1 MHSTTSQ
8 MSTRDR
14 IGAILRVTSGNFLEQ
29 FDFFLFGFYAT
40 YIAHTFFPAS
50 SEFASLMMTFAVFGA
65 GFLMRPIGAIVLG
78 AYIDKVGRRKG
89 LIVTL
94 SIMATGTFLIV
105 LIPSYQTIGLWAP
118 LLVLIGRLLQG
129 FSAGAELGGV
139 SVYLAEIATP
149 GRKGFYTSWQSGS
162 QQVAIMV
169 AAAMGF
175 ALNAVLEP
183 SAISDWGWRIPFL
196 FGCLIVPF
204 IFILRRKLEETQEF
218 TARRHHLAMRQVFA
232 TLLANWQV
240 VIAGMMM
247 VAMTTTAFYLITVY
261 APTFGA
267 NRLKLADYGRE
278 NEVEE
283 LNARLVD
290 ISKKALAGTGALIAG
305 DFSTPG
311 KMLQPKG
318 DLSYEELLES
328 YTEQVTAV
336 ANAGVDLLVAET
348 MLSVDETCVFM
359 DAALSVCDLPI
370 MCSLTLEADGSAL
383 FGGNAVEA
391 VETLQEMGASAVGLY
406 CSVGPDQLEAVV
418 NSMKKVARVP
428 VIVKPNA
435 GLPKITPT
443 GEAIYSMDA
452 PTFAKYMNIL
462 VDAGA
467 GIVGG
472 CCGTTPEYIRLVK
485 EMLDARK

>member
-1 MHSTTSQ
+1 MHSTTSL

-14 IGAILRVTSGNFLEQ
+14 LGAILRVTSGNFLEQ

-105 LIPSYQTIGLWAP
+105 LIPSYQAIGLWAP

-175 ALNAVLEP
+175 ALNAVLEQ

-204 IFILRRKLEETQEF
+204 IFVLRRKLEETQEF

-261 APTFGA
+261 APTFGKKVLMLSA
-267 NRLKLADYGRE
+267 SDSL
-278 NEVEE
+278 
-283 LNARLVD
+283 LV
-290 ISKKALAGTGALIAG
+290 T
-305 DFSTPG
+305 
-311 KMLQPKG
+311 
-318 DLSYEELLES
+318 
-328 YTEQVTAV
+328 
-336 ANAGVDLLVAET
+336 LLVAISNFFWLPVGGALSDRFGRRSVLIAMT
-348 MLSVDETCVFM
+348 LLALATAWPALTMLANAPSFLMMLSVLLWLSFIYGM
-359 DAALSVCDLPI
+359 YNGAMIPALTEI
-370 MCSLTLEADGSAL
+370 MPAEVRVAGFSLAYSLATAV
-383 FGGNAVEA
+383 FGGFTPVISTALIEYTGDKA
-391 VETLQEMGASAVGLY
+391 SPGYWMSFAAICGLLATCYLYRRSAVAL
-406 CSVGPDQLEAVV
+406 QT
-418 NSMKKVARVP
+418 AR
-428 VIVKPNA
+428 
-435 GLPKITPT
+435 
-443 GEAIYSMDA
+443 
-452 PTFAKYMNIL
+452 
-462 VDAGA
+462 
-467 GIVGG
+467 
-472 CCGTTPEYIRLVK
+472 
-485 EMLDARK
+485 

>member
-1 MHSTTSQ
+1 MHSTTSL

-14 IGAILRVTSGNFLEQ
+14 LGAILRVTSGNFLEQ

-105 LIPSYQTIGLWAP
+105 LIPSYQTVGLWAP

-162 QQVAIMV
+162 QLVAIMV

-175 ALNAVLEP
+175 ALNAVLEQ

-204 IFILRRKLEETQEF
+204 IFVLRRKLEETQEF

-261 APTFGA
+261 APTFGKKVLMLSA
-267 NRLKLADYGRE
+267 SDSL
-278 NEVEE
+278 
-283 LNARLVD
+283 LV
-290 ISKKALAGTGALIAG
+290 T
-305 DFSTPG
+305 
-311 KMLQPKG
+311 
-318 DLSYEELLES
+318 
-328 YTEQVTAV
+328 
-336 ANAGVDLLVAET
+336 LLVAISNFFWLPVGGALSDRFGRRPVLIAMT
-348 MLSVDETCVFM
+348 LLALATAWPALTMLANAPSFLMMLSVLLWLSFIYGM
-359 DAALSVCDLPI
+359 YNGAMIPALTEI
-370 MCSLTLEADGSAL
+370 MPAEVRVAGFSLAYSLATAV
-383 FGGNAVEA
+383 FGGFTPVISTALIEYTGDKASPGYWMSFAAVCGLLA
-391 VETLQEMGASAVGLY
+391 TCYLYRRSAVAL
-406 CSVGPDQLEAVV
+406 QT
-418 NSMKKVARVP
+418 AR
-428 VIVKPNA
+428 
-435 GLPKITPT
+435 
-443 GEAIYSMDA
+443 
-452 PTFAKYMNIL
+452 
-462 VDAGA
+462 
-467 GIVGG
+467 
-472 CCGTTPEYIRLVK
+472 
-485 EMLDARK
+485 

>member
-65 GFLMRPIGAIVLG
+65 GFLMLPIGAIVLG

-175 ALNAVLEP
+175 ALNAVLEQ
-183 SAISDWGWRIPFL
+183 SAISDWGWRIPFV

-261 APTFGA
+261 APTFGKKVLMLSA
-267 NRLKLADYGRE
+267 SDSL
-278 NEVEE
+278 
-283 LNARLVD
+283 LV
-290 ISKKALAGTGALIAG
+290 T
-305 DFSTPG
+305 
-311 KMLQPKG
+311 
-318 DLSYEELLES
+318 
-328 YTEQVTAV
+328 
-336 ANAGVDLLVAET
+336 LLVAISNFFWLPVGGALSDRFGRRPVLIAMT
-348 MLSVDETCVFM
+348 LLALATAWPALTLLANAPSFLMMLSVLLWLSFIYGM
-359 DAALSVCDLPI
+359 YNGAMIPALTEI
-370 MCSLTLEADGSAL
+370 MPAEVRVAGFSLAYSLATAV
-383 FGGNAVEA
+383 FGGFTPVISTALIEYTGDKA
-391 VETLQEMGASAVGLY
+391 SPGYWMSFAAICGLLATCYLYRRSAVAL
-406 CSVGPDQLEAVV
+406 QT
-418 NSMKKVARVP
+418 AR
-428 VIVKPNA
+428 
-435 GLPKITPT
+435 
-443 GEAIYSMDA
+443 
-452 PTFAKYMNIL
+452 
-462 VDAGA
+462 
-467 GIVGG
+467 
-472 CCGTTPEYIRLVK
+472 
-485 EMLDARK
+485 

>member
-1 MHSTTSQ
+1 MHSTTSL

-14 IGAILRVTSGNFLEQ
+14 LGAILRVTSGNFLEQ

-105 LIPSYQTIGLWAP
+105 LLPSYQTIGLWAP

-175 ALNAVLEP
+175 ALNAVLEQ

-204 IFILRRKLEETQEF
+204 IFVLRRKLEETQEF

-261 APTFGA
+261 APTFGKKVLMLSA
-267 NRLKLADYGRE
+267 SDSL
-278 NEVEE
+278 
-283 LNARLVD
+283 LV
-290 ISKKALAGTGALIAG
+290 T
-305 DFSTPG
+305 
-311 KMLQPKG
+311 
-318 DLSYEELLES
+318 
-328 YTEQVTAV
+328 
-336 ANAGVDLLVAET
+336 LLVAISNFFWLPVGGALSDRFGRRPVLIAMT
-348 MLSVDETCVFM
+348 LLALATAWPALTMLANAPSFLMMLSVLLWLSFIYGM
-359 DAALSVCDLPI
+359 YNGAMIPALTEI
-370 MCSLTLEADGSAL
+370 MPAEVRVAGFSLAYSLATAV
-383 FGGNAVEA
+383 FGGFTPVISTALIEYTGDKASPGYWMSFAAVCGLLA
-391 VETLQEMGASAVGLY
+391 TCYLYRRSAVAL
-406 CSVGPDQLEAVV
+406 QT
-418 NSMKKVARVP
+418 AR
-428 VIVKPNA
+428 
-435 GLPKITPT
+435 
-443 GEAIYSMDA
+443 
-452 PTFAKYMNIL
+452 
-462 VDAGA
+462 
-467 GIVGG
+467 
-472 CCGTTPEYIRLVK
+472 
-485 EMLDARK
+485 

>member
-1 MHSTTSQ
+1 MHSTTSL

-175 ALNAVLEP
+175 ALNAVLEQ
-183 SAISDWGWRIPFL
+183 SAISDWGWRIPFV

-261 APTFGA
+261 APTFGKKVLMLSA
-267 NRLKLADYGRE
+267 SDSL
-278 NEVEE
+278 
-283 LNARLVD
+283 LV
-290 ISKKALAGTGALIAG
+290 T
-305 DFSTPG
+305 
-311 KMLQPKG
+311 
-318 DLSYEELLES
+318 
-328 YTEQVTAV
+328 
-336 ANAGVDLLVAET
+336 LLVAISNFFWLPVGGALSDRFGRRSVLIAMT
-348 MLSVDETCVFM
+348 LLALATAWPALTMLANAPSFLMMLSVLLWLSFIYGM
-359 DAALSVCDLPI
+359 YNGAMIPALTEI
-370 MCSLTLEADGSAL
+370 MPAEVRVAGFSLAYSLATAV
-383 FGGNAVEA
+383 FGGFTPVISTALIEYTGDKA
-391 VETLQEMGASAVGLY
+391 SPGYWMSFAAICGLLATCYLYRRSAVAL
-406 CSVGPDQLEAVV
+406 QT
-418 NSMKKVARVP
+418 AR
-428 VIVKPNA
+428 
-435 GLPKITPT
+435 
-443 GEAIYSMDA
+443 
-452 PTFAKYMNIL
+452 
-462 VDAGA
+462 
-467 GIVGG
+467 
-472 CCGTTPEYIRLVK
+472 
-485 EMLDARK
+485 

>member
-1 MHSTTSQ
+1 MHSTTSL

-175 ALNAVLEP
+175 ALNAVLEQ
-183 SAISDWGWRIPFL
+183 SAISDWGWRIPFV

-261 APTFGA
+261 APTFGKKVLMLSA
-267 NRLKLADYGRE
+267 SDSL
-278 NEVEE
+278 
-283 LNARLVD
+283 LV
-290 ISKKALAGTGALIAG
+290 T
-305 DFSTPG
+305 
-311 KMLQPKG
+311 
-318 DLSYEELLES
+318 
-328 YTEQVTAV
+328 
-336 ANAGVDLLVAET
+336 LLVAISNFFWLPVGGALSDLFGRRPVLIAMT
-348 MLSVDETCVFM
+348 LLALATAWPALTLLANAPSFLMMLSVLLWLSFIYGM
-359 DAALSVCDLPI
+359 YNGAMIPALTEI
-370 MCSLTLEADGSAL
+370 MPAEVRVAGFSLAYSLATAV
-383 FGGNAVEA
+383 FGGFTPVISTALIEYTGDKA
-391 VETLQEMGASAVGLY
+391 SPGYWMSFAAICGLLATCYLYRRSAVAL
-406 CSVGPDQLEAVV
+406 QT
-418 NSMKKVARVP
+418 AR
-428 VIVKPNA
+428 
-435 GLPKITPT
+435 
-443 GEAIYSMDA
+443 
-452 PTFAKYMNIL
+452 
-462 VDAGA
+462 
-467 GIVGG
+467 
-472 CCGTTPEYIRLVK
+472 
-485 EMLDARK
+485 

>member
-1 MHSTTSQ
+1 MHSTTSL

-14 IGAILRVTSGNFLEQ
+14 LGAILRVTSGNFLEQ

-175 ALNAVLEP
+175 ALNAVLEQ
-183 SAISDWGWRIPFL
+183 SAISDWGWRIPFV

-261 APTFGA
+261 APTFGKKVLMLSA
-267 NRLKLADYGRE
+267 SDSL
-278 NEVEE
+278 
-283 LNARLVD
+283 LV
-290 ISKKALAGTGALIAG
+290 T
-305 DFSTPG
+305 
-311 KMLQPKG
+311 
-318 DLSYEELLES
+318 
-328 YTEQVTAV
+328 
-336 ANAGVDLLVAET
+336 LLVAISNFFWLPVGGALSDRFGRRPVLIAMT
-348 MLSVDETCVFM
+348 LLALATAWPALTMLANAPSFLMMLSVLLWLSFIYGM
-359 DAALSVCDLPI
+359 YNGAMIPALTEI
-370 MCSLTLEADGSAL
+370 MPAEVRVAGFSLAYSLATAV
-383 FGGNAVEA
+383 FGGFTPVISTALIEYTGDKASPGYWMSFAAVCGLLA
-391 VETLQEMGASAVGLY
+391 TCYLYRRSAVAL
-406 CSVGPDQLEAVV
+406 QT
-418 NSMKKVARVP
+418 AR
-428 VIVKPNA
+428 
-435 GLPKITPT
+435 
-443 GEAIYSMDA
+443 
-452 PTFAKYMNIL
+452 
-462 VDAGA
+462 
-467 GIVGG
+467 
-472 CCGTTPEYIRLVK
+472 
-485 EMLDARK
+485 

>member
-1 MHSTTSQ
+1 MHSTTSL

-14 IGAILRVTSGNFLEQ
+14 LGAILRVTSGNFLEQ

-94 SIMATGTFLIV
+94 TIMATGTFLIV

-175 ALNAVLEP
+175 ALNAVLEQ

-204 IFILRRKLEETQEF
+204 IFVLRRKLEETQEF

-261 APTFGA
+261 APTFGKKVLMLSA
-267 NRLKLADYGRE
+267 SDSLLA
-278 NEVEE
+278 
-283 LNARLVD
+283 
-290 ISKKALAGTGALIAG
+290 T
-305 DFSTPG
+305 
-311 KMLQPKG
+311 
-318 DLSYEELLES
+318 
-328 YTEQVTAV
+328 
-336 ANAGVDLLVAET
+336 LLVAISNFFWLPVGGALSDRFGRRPLLIAMT
-348 MLSVDETCVFM
+348 LLALATAWPALTMLANAPSFLMMLSVLLWLSFIYGM
-359 DAALSVCDLPI
+359 YNGAMIPALTEI
-370 MCSLTLEADGSAL
+370 MPAEVRVAGFSLAYSLATAV
-383 FGGNAVEA
+383 FGGFTPVISTALIEYTGDKASPGYWMSFAAVCGLLA
-391 VETLQEMGASAVGLY
+391 TCYLYRRSAVAL
-406 CSVGPDQLEAVV
+406 QT
-418 NSMKKVARVP
+418 AR
-428 VIVKPNA
+428 
-435 GLPKITPT
+435 
-443 GEAIYSMDA
+443 
-452 PTFAKYMNIL
+452 
-462 VDAGA
+462 
-467 GIVGG
+467 
-472 CCGTTPEYIRLVK
+472 
-485 EMLDARK
+485 